1 MTYNFDP
8 DRWYDNELAALE
20 AAHRTGQ
27 LSDTEFER
35 HKDRLMDRY
44 DDMVARLDG
53 TYRITHPPT

>member
-27 LSDTEFER
+27 LSDLEFER
-35 HKDRLMDRY
+35 RKDRLVVRY
-44 DDMVARLDG
+44 DDMVDRLDG
-53 TYRITHPPT
+53 TYRIPHP